1 MTPKPTTIE
10 RFAQMTKQDVIQ
22 QAQRT
27 ANREGKPMAV
37 LNLNVFSPLYVIRDW
52 DNRFNGQRELVVR
65 IDPQRPTISEEQA
78 KAMTLARYYAKRN
91 VREEWK
97 RRKIK
102 LSHVDAKDLTKA
114 AIDYLEAHPELIEEA
129 KRSLCST

>member
-1 MTPKPTTIE
+1 MAP
-10 RFAQMTKQDVIQ
+10 TKQDVIQ

-27 ANREGKPMAV
+27 ANREGKALAV
-37 LNLNVFSPLYVIRDW
+37 LNLNQFSPIYVVRDW
-52 DNRFNGQRELVVR
+52 DDRFIGQRELVTR
-65 IDPQRPTISEEQA
+65 IDPVQRKHISEEEA

-102 LSHVDAKDLTKA
+102 LSHVDPKELTQA
-114 AIDYLEAHPELIEEA
+114 ANDYLAEHQAELFEKA
-129 KRSLCST
+129 KLWLLKS